1 MKNLLQLL
9 EDDSTLTH
17 AQLAAMTGM
26 TEAAVSEAVAQYEKD
41 HVILGYK
48 TIVDWDRTQQESV
61 TALIEVSV
69 TPSGGRASTGWPSAS
84 TSTTR
89 WSPSTS
95 CPAGPMT

>member
-69 TPSGGRASTGWPSAS
+69 TPQRGGL
-84 TSTTR
+84 
-89 WSPSTS
+89 
-95 CPAGPMT
+95 